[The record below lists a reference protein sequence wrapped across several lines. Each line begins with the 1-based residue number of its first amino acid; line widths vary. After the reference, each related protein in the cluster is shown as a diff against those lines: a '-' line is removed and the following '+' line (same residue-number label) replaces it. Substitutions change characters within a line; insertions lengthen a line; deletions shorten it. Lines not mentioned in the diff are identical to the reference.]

1 MAAMTSSCVS
11 YEVRGRCAWLTMNR
25 PQVLN
30 ALSKE
35 MFRDLA
41 LALARAR
48 KSKKVRVVA
57 ITGAGQ
63 SFSAGLDIKQ
73 VGSFASQTEAR
84 NFVYNLVKP
93 FWDRLFDCDKPI
105 LAVVNGSAYGAGAEI
120 ALTSDI
126 VVASTKSKFAFS
138 GGRVGALCCMSAV
151 IGSSLMNG
159 RKLVEMNLAGT
170 PLTAD
175 EASHYGLVSHSVP
188 REELASTLEKIIRD
202 IMHVSPVSNSSFKR
216 IRRTDLSKTKLETA
230 YKELF
235 RTITSK
241 DFREGSSAFVA
252 KRPPEYYR

>member
-1 MAAMTSSCVS
+1 MTSSCVS

-41 LALARAR
+41 LALAKAR

-73 VGSFASQTEAR
+73 VDSFASQTEAR

-93 FWDRLFDCDKPI
+93 FWDRLFGCDKPI
-105 LAVVNGSAYGAGAEI
+105 LAVVNGPAYGAGAEI

-126 VVASTKSKFAFS
+126 VIASSKSKFAFS
-138 GGRVGALCCMSAV
+138 GGRVGALCCISGVVGPQLMS
-151 IGSSLMNG
+151 G
-159 RKLVEMNLAGT
+159 RKLVEMNLTGNPFSA
-170 PLTAD
+170 
-175 EASHYGLVSHSVP
+175 EAAREVGLVTHVVP
-188 REELASTLEKIIRD
+188 EDRLMETATQVLEDLER
-202 IMHVSPVSNSSFKR
+202 VSPISNSSFKH
-216 IRRTDLSKTKLETA
+216 IRREMISSGALDVA
-230 YKELF
+230 YRELF
-235 RTITSK
+235 RTITSP
-241 DFREGSSAFVA
+241 DFRKGAKAFVA
-252 KRPPEYYR
+252 KETPKY